1 MQKYNFLI
9 INLGLV
15 NFLMA
20 IGYFFI
26 STLIYLD
33 PINFCKI
40 SIDEDILRGN
50 KQTIYSAMQLL
61 KNQDF
66 PSYQTICK
74 YVDSISEN
82 PCPISHAPTGVVS
95 DAQAPGCYIKGS
107 RIIYLIPDKHDS
119 PDIIKQHTA

>member
-1 MQKYNFLI
+1 MQKYNSLL

-15 NFLMA
+15 TFLLA

-66 PSYQTICK
+66 PSYQTMCK
-74 YVDSISEN
+74 YVDNLIEN
-82 PCPISHAPTGVVS
+82 PCPISLAPPGVLT
-95 DAQAPGCYIKGS
+95 DAQAPLS
-107 RIIYLIPDKHDS
+107 
-119 PDIIKQHTA
+119 